1 MRFSSVVSR
10 EVTVSVTSVLTV
22 KFCLEPG
29 NVDDS
34 CEEGMAQ
41 KQLAGAT
48 VEQVVAFHAWVACVL
63 SGSWGE
69 TPLDTR
75 MVANG
80 LVSVTA

>member
-41 KQLAGAT
+41 DSWQEPRSSKLLPSTRGWPASSQVPG
-48 VEQVVAFHAWVACVL
+48 EQPLWTQEWWL
-63 SGSWGE
+63 TGSC
-69 TPLDTR
+69 
-75 MVANG
+75 
-80 LVSVTA
+80 